1 MSASTFRA
9 PHRSVLMAACAVA
22 VLVLAGG
29 AQAATAAPPLA
40 PTATC
45 PAAAVA
51 ELGRTIDFVQGQTWT
66 DQPQKMA
73 LNISPDLNACRV
85 VLNVGHLSAKDEA
98 ALEAGAGPRLSI
110 EHRKDFGRPSRVL
123 LILWVIFGGSG
134 LIWLYRRTAR
144 LS

>member
-1 MSASTFRA
+1 MSASTLRT
-9 PHRSVLMAACAVA
+9 PRRSPLVAAYGVA
-22 VLVLAGG
+22 LLVLAG
-29 AQAATAAPPLA
+29 AQAATAAPQLA

-45 PAAAVA
+45 PADAVA

-98 ALEAGAGPRLSI
+98 ALEAGAGPRLAI
-110 EHRKDFGRPSRVL
+110 EHRKDFGRPSRTL